1 MFTFGEFRAAAAL
14 RKFDGVDDLLR
25 NRHRVSSKLRCV
37 LLAALLNATGL
48 IRAVTCRRWRLEKFE
63 EGIRRNRWL
72 LELRAE
78 NCAGDAALA
87 SPLELYRPPRNVSMV
102 RGSMVRG
109 HTGVAST
116 FVLQPAVRG
125 QENVF
130 QFTQSND
137 IPWSHAFPGMLLS
150 VLDARQAR
158 QQAGDRRA
166 GAC

>member
-1 MFTFGEFRAAAAL
+1 
-14 RKFDGVDDLLR
+14 
-25 NRHRVSSKLRCV
+25 
-37 LLAALLNATGL
+37 
-48 IRAVTCRRWRLEKFE
+48 VTCRRWRLEKFE

-109 HTGVAST
+109 HTGVAGT

-150 VLDARQAR
+150 VLDVRQAR
-158 QQAGDRRA
+158 QQADGRRA

>member
-87 SPLELYRPPRNVSMV
+87 SPLELYRPPRNVSI
-102 RGSMVRG
+102 VRG

-116 FVLQPAVRG
+116 FVSQPAVCG

-158 QQAGDRRA
+158 QQADGRRA

>member
-1 MFTFGEFRAAAAL
+1 M
-14 RKFDGVDDLLR
+14 
-25 NRHRVSSKLRCV
+25 

-87 SPLELYRPPRNVSMV
+87 SPLELYRPPRNVSI
-102 RGSMVRG
+102 VRG

-116 FVLQPAVRG
+116 FVSQPAVCG

-158 QQAGDRRA
+158 QQADGRRA